1 VASGTQRRRLAS
13 KRSGRGGEERG
24 ARMTTVEMVGG
35 VAPFYR
41 VREAGRRSG
50 ESGGRGDSIPPVSK
64 SKRRRRVYGAAS
76 S

>member
-1 VASGTQRRRLAS
+1 VESGTQRRRLAS

-41 VREAGRRSG
+41 VREAIGRVGWPWGFNTTRFK
-50 ESGGRGDSIPPVSK
+50 E
-64 SKRRRRVYGAAS
+64 
-76 S
+76 